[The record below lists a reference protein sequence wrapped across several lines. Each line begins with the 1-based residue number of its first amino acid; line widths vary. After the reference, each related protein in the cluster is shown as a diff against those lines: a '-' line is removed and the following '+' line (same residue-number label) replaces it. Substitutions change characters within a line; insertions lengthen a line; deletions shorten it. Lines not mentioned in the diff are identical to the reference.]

1 MTQEQNREQ
10 DQERVQAPAERLTRG
25 FDVAVIGGGAAGLSG
40 AVTLGRARRSVIV
53 IDAGSPRN
61 APAEGVH
68 GWLTRDGIS
77 PAELVETGR
86 KEVDQYGGV
95 LHHGEARSARRTP
108 DGFEVV
114 LADGTVV
121 AARRLLVTTGLV
133 DELPDIPGLRQR
145 WGRDVIHCPYC
156 HGWEVRD
163 QPVGILGTGPWAVHQ
178 ALLFRQW
185 TSDLVLFTHT
195 APPLTD
201 EQAEQLAAR
210 DIRVVTGPVDA
221 LDVVDDQLTGV
232 VLADGTVVARRAL
245 VVLSRLV
252 ASSGVLATLGLQTTA
267 DPRGVGEF
275 VAADPTGLTEVPG
288 VWVAGNVT
296 DLVAQVVT
304 AASGGVLAGAA
315 INADLIAEETERAVE
330 AHRKRNAAEPEAAP
344 TDAAPMHR
352 HHHAHKQADEV
363 VLFTQEFWDERYRS
377 ADRIWSGNANPHLVD
392 VTTELSPATAL
403 DVGCGEGADV
413 VWLASRGWQVT
424 GVDISRVA
432 LDRAAAQA
440 TAAGSQ
446 IADRITLQ
454 QADLLSWGPEPL
466 RYDLVSAQFIHLPR
480 LELEALHR
488 RLAAAVRP
496 GGTLLIVGHHPSDL
510 ETTIGRPNLPELMFT
525 AEQVAAVLD
534 PQDWEIEATAPPRQ
548 VTDPEGRSITIRD
561 AVLRAV
567 RRR

>member
-1 MTQEQNREQ
+1 
-10 DQERVQAPAERLTRG
+10 
-25 FDVAVIGGGAAGLSG
+25 
-40 AVTLGRARRSVIV
+40 
-53 IDAGSPRN
+53 
-61 APAEGVH
+61 
-68 GWLTRDGIS
+68 
-77 PAELVETGR
+77 
-86 KEVDQYGGV
+86 
-95 LHHGEARSARRTP
+95 
-108 DGFEVV
+108 
-114 LADGTVV
+114 
-121 AARRLLVTTGLV
+121 
-133 DELPDIPGLRQR
+133 
-145 WGRDVIHCPYC
+145 
-156 HGWEVRD
+156 
-163 QPVGILGTGPWAVHQ
+163 
-178 ALLFRQW
+178 
-185 TSDLVLFTHT
+185 
-195 APPLTD
+195 
-201 EQAEQLAAR
+201 
-210 DIRVVTGPVDA
+210 
-221 LDVVDDQLTGV
+221 
-232 VLADGTVVARRAL
+232 
-245 VVLSRLV
+245 
-252 ASSGVLATLGLQTTA
+252 
-267 DPRGVGEF
+267 
-275 VAADPTGLTEVPG
+275 
-288 VWVAGNVT
+288 
-296 DLVAQVVT
+296 
-304 AASGGVLAGAA
+304 
-315 INADLIAEETERAVE
+315 
-330 AHRKRNAAEPEAAP
+330 
-344 TDAAPMHR
+344 MHR